1 MSITAVRTA
10 AELSESNDQAKLKI
24 LEEAMN
30 LNDSTNDQKRAI
42 GVFARYQDAEDA
54 LLVLRDEGFAMNQVS
69 VIARDS
75 DRMANSSQ
83 IGETNVH
90 DLNDTTRVDEGAKT
104 GAATGGAVGGL
115 TGLLVGL
122 GTLAIPGIGPV
133 MLAGAA
139 ATALA
144 TTVAGG
150 ALGAA
155 AGSLAGALI
164 GLGIPEDR
172 ARLYNEQVEQG
183 GYLVMIDGTAAQIS
197 RAEALLKRAG
207 IRDWEV
213 HPSPMP
219 SGSTTPVEMNP
230 NVRL

>member
-1 MSITAVRTA
+1 
-10 AELSESNDQAKLKI
+10 LSV
-24 LEEAMN
+24 
-30 LNDSTNDQKRAI
+30 NDQKRAV
-42 GVFARYQDAEDA
+42 GVFASYQEAENA
-54 LLVLRDEGFAMNQVS
+54 LLALRDEGFAMNQVS
-69 VIARDS
+69 IIAKDS
-75 DRMANSSQ
+75 DRMERSTQ
-83 IGETNVH
+83 IGDAKVHNLAET
-90 DLNDTTRVDEGAKT
+90 TQVDEGAKA

-172 ARLYNEQVEQG
+172 AKIYNDHVESG
-183 GYLVMIDGTAAQIS
+183 GYLVIVDGAEAAVS
-197 RAEALLKRAG
+197 RAEAVLRKAG
-207 IRDWEV
+207 IREWEI
-213 HPSPMP
+213 HPSPTAQSVASP
-219 SGSTTPVEMNP
+219 SA
-230 NVRL
+230 RL

>member
-1 MSITAVRTA
+1 
-10 AELSESNDQAKLKI
+10 
-24 LEEAMN
+24 LEEDMT
-30 LNDSTNDQKRAI
+30 LEHDQKRAV
-42 GVFARYQDAEDA
+42 GVFASYQEAENA
-54 LLVLRDEGFAMNQVS
+54 LQVLRDQGFVMNHVS
-69 VIARDS
+69 IIAKES
-75 DRMANSSQ
+75 DRMEHSTR
-83 IGETNVH
+83 IGDTNVQG
-90 DLNDTTRVDEGAKT
+90 LAATTHADEGAKT

-122 GTLAIPGIGPV
+122 GTLAIPGLGPV

-155 AGSLAGALI
+155 AGGLAGALI

-172 ARLYNEQVEQG
+172 ARIYNDHVEKG
-183 GYLVMIDGTAAQIS
+183 GYLVIVDGTVAEIS
-197 RAEALLKRAG
+197 RAEALLKHGG
-207 IRDWEV
+207 IREWEV
-213 HPSPMP
+213 HPAPMTR
-219 SGSTTPVEMNP
+219 GVTTQEVANP